1 MLSTAETLPVN
12 LNKPFRLSYIWDY
25 SEMAQR
31 DCHEDFATR
40 EEAEAKR
47 ATLGHYCY
55 NASVC
60 DVTYNP

>member
-1 MLSTAETLPVN
+1 MLTTAESLAIN

-31 DCHEDFATR
+31 DCHEDFATK
-40 EEAEAKR
+40 EEAMKR
-47 ATLGHYCY
+47 KAELGFHCY
-55 NASVC
+55 NASVQ